1 MSPFPINTTYIQGAI
16 TSFSNIFHNFSISAI
31 VAIVFLLVAFLLI
44 SLVIRNILST
54 FIPRFSLLTIIL
66 VVSYL
71 LAFSYYVPAYIPQTF
86 VTVVNNTTVV
96 NTNVT
101 SHLLSTSNFIIIPKF
116 YDNLLYY
123 MAQYKVPLSD
133 LLVPYVI
140 LILFYIYFVYALY
153 NRIGKMAIPLA
164 ALLLFVITL
173 GMTGLIYASITY
185 NTLLFMDISLA
196 LLSAIIFVL
205 A

>member
-1 MSPFPINTTYIQGAI
+1 MSPFPVNVTSLQGTI
-16 TSFSNIFHNFSISAI
+16 SSFSNIFHNLSISAI

-44 SLVIRNILST
+44 SLVIRNILSSI
-54 FIPRFSLLTIIL
+54 IPKFSLLTIIL

-71 LAFSYYVPAYIPQTF
+71 LAFSYYVPVYIPQTF
-86 VTVVNNTTVV
+86 VTVVNNTAVV

-153 NRIGKMAIPLA
+153 NRIGRMAIPIA

-196 LLSAIIFVL
+196 LLSAIAFVL
-205 A
+205 V

>member
-1 MSPFPINTTYIQGAI
+1 MSPLPVNVTSLQGTI
-16 TSFSNIFHNFSISAI
+16 TSFSNVFHNFSISAV
-31 VAIVFLLVAFLLI
+31 VAIVFLLVAFLLF
-44 SLVIRNILST
+44 SLIIRNILSS

-71 LAFSYYVPAYIPQTF
+71 VAFSYYVPVYIPQTF

-101 SHLLSTSNFIIIPKF
+101 SHLLSTYNFIIITKF

-123 MAQYKVPLSD
+123 MAQYKVSPSD
-133 LLVPYVI
+133 ILVPYVI
-140 LILFYIYFVYALY
+140 LILFYIYFIYALY
-153 NRIGKMAIPLA
+153 NRIGKMAIPIA

-173 GMTGLIYASITY
+173 GMTGLMFASITY
-185 NTLLFMDISLA
+185 STLLYMDLSLA
-196 LLSAIIFVL
+196 LLSAIAFVL

>member
-1 MSPFPINTTYIQGAI
+1 MSPLPINITSLQGTI
-16 TSFSNIFHNFSISAI
+16 SSFSNISNNFSISVI
-31 VAIVFLLVAFLLI
+31 VAIVFLLAAFLLI
-44 SLVIRNILST
+44 SLVIRNILSA
-54 FIPRFSLLTIIL
+54 FIPKFSFLTIIL
-66 VVSYL
+66 VISYL
-71 LAFSYYVPAYIPQTF
+71 LAFSYYVPVYIPRTF
-86 VTVVNNTTVV
+86 VTVVNNTAVV

-101 SHLLSTSNFIIIPKF
+101 SYLLSTNNFIIIPKF

-123 MAQYKVPLSD
+123 MAQYRVPLSD

-153 NRIGKMAIPLA
+153 NRIGKMAIPVA

-196 LLSAIIFVL
+196 LLSAIVFVL